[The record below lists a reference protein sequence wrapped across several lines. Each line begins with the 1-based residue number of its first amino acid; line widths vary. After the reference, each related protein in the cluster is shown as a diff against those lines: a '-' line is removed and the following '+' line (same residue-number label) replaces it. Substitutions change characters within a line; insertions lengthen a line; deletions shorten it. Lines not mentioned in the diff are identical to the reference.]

1 MALLIS
7 TIREENLQLFTIS
20 VYIYVGCDA
29 CLCAQLC
36 LILCDSM
43 DYSPPGSSVHRI
55 LQSRILQW
63 VVISFSRESS
73 WPKDWN
79 HVSCLLC
86 WQQILYHWATWK
98 PIYMYTHAHMYVYIG
113 TYTIYIY
120 SDWVSYWINYWLYD
134 MGNLW
139 ISCDFIYQL

>member
-1 MALLIS
+1 M
-7 TIREENLQLFTIS
+7 QLFTIS

-36 LILCDSM
+36 PILFDSM

-55 LQSRILQW
+55 LQARILQW

-79 HVSCLLC
+79 HVSCLLR

-98 PIYMYTHAHMYVYIG
+98 PIYMFTHVYIG

-134 MGNLW
+134 MENLW